1 MTVDSP
7 ERLII
12 LLVSR
17 KGFAGLKYKVLFFK
31 AFERQVCCPVE

>member
-17 KGFAGLKYKVLFFK
+17 KGFAGLKCKLLFLK
-31 AFERQVCCPVE
+31 DLKIAVGCPVE